1 MIKFLS
7 MAFLLLLPAVSFAMK
22 PLKICVDNRYW
33 YPFVYQESNKA
44 KGIFIEM
51 AKTALMKNGIKAEF
65 VVMPIKRCINIL
77 GPSGK
82 VDAVIG
88 IPYDK
93 KLNKSLYYPTD
104 ADLPS
109 PSQWRLMQVD
119 FNLVTAKD
127 NPFDFTGEL
136 TNIPQPIRIP
146 YAYSNI
152 IDKINQQGIEIET
165 SKQDESTFYKLL
177 RNNKGSLITTS
188 ILTDRFDDSARFRNK
203 FTVHPIPIA
212 SLSYFLVF
220 FNSAMVNSAMDNSD
234 SDIINS
240 ARVNAELR
248 QKVWSD
254 ITALRDDY
262 IYMLQLLSMY

>member
-1 MIKFLS
+1 
-7 MAFLLLLPAVSFAMK
+7 MAFLLLLPTLSFAMK
-22 PLKICVDNRYW
+22 PLKVCVDNRYW
-33 YPFVYQESNKA
+33 YPFVYQETNKA

-51 AKTALMKNGIKAEF
+51 AKAALTKNGIKAEF

-82 VDAVIG
+82 IAAVIG

-93 KLNKSLYYPTD
+93 KLNKILHYPAD
-104 ADLPS
+104 ADLSS
-109 PSQWRLMQVD
+109 PSKWRLMQVD
-119 FNLVTAKD
+119 FNLVTAKN

-152 IDKINQQGIEIET
+152 IQKINQQGIEVET

-177 RNNKGSLITTS
+177 RNQKGSLVTTS
-188 ILTDRFDDSARFRNK
+188 ILTDRFDDSARFRDK

-220 FNSAMVNSAMDNSD
+220 FNSGMLD
-234 SDIINS
+234 SDL
-240 ARVNAELR
+240 VDTELR
-248 QKVWSD
+248 QKVWAD

-262 IYMLQLLSMY
+262 IYMLQLLSTY